1 MTGPNDPRGDVVE
14 WDASAPSRRVRRRAV
29 MLMTG
34 TALSM
39 AVFLWWLLQPGR
51 AGNPVLFGSLIA
63 AESFNM
69 LLAIGFWW
77 TCLRRPAA
85 GRRWV
90 PVDPRI
96 AVDVLIPTYNE
107 PVEIVRATVAAAAR
121 LAGADVRVALL
132 DDGNRDEMS
141 ELAMEFGIRCIRR
154 PVHSG
159 AKAGNINHALAI
171 TDAPFVVILDCDH
184 VPRRDMVVRML
195 GAFDTDAVALVQT
208 PQYYANAR
216 TNRIAGAAWGQQALF
231 FGAIAR
237 GKDAHGAM
245 FCCGT
250 NVMIR
255 RAPLQAVG
263 GFPETSLTEDFT
275 LSVMLQE
282 RGWQTRYLPEV
293 LASGLGPEDLASY
306 VSQQRRWARG
316 CIGTIPRIL
325 MARLP
330 LRTKVQYLLSA
341 TYFLTGW
348 TTAVYLSMPIA
359 YLFFGVQPLDPVG
372 VQTFLLAFTPYIVL
386 SLATVASLGVGS
398 YTFAAYSLAVSTF
411 WIHLGATARVFV
423 RGQGRF
429 VVTPK
434 RGSSRRQW
442 RPALPTLVVIAA
454 LIAATAVGLA
464 RSIDAG
470 TLNNA
475 AFAMMHVAI
484 LTSGVAVAIVPSLAV
499 NAHPRKDTGEHTGEP
514 SRV

>member
-1 MTGPNDPRGDVVE
+1 MTVSNDPRCEVVR
-14 WDASAPSRRVRRRAV
+14 WDASDASPRVRRRAV
-29 MLMTG
+29 TLMIG

-39 AVFLWWLLQPGR
+39 AGFTWWLLQPGR
-51 AGNPVLFGSLIA
+51 AGNTLLFGVLIA
-63 AESFNM
+63 AEAFNM
-69 LLAIGFWW
+69 ILAAGFWW
-77 TCLRRPAA
+77 TCLRRPPA
-85 GRRWV
+85 RRRA
-90 PVDPRI
+90 PYDPRI

-107 PVEIVRATVAAAAR
+107 PAEIVRATVAAAAR
-121 LAGADVRVALL
+121 LVGLDIRVALL
-132 DDGNRDEMS
+132 DDGSRDEMS
-141 ELAMEFGIRCIRR
+141 ELAAEFGIRCIRR
-154 PVHSG
+154 PLHVG
-159 AKAGNINHALAI
+159 AKAGNINHALTI
-171 TDAPFVVILDCDH
+171 TEAPFILILDCDH
-184 VPRRDMVVRML
+184 VPRPDMIRRML
-195 GAFDTDAVALVQT
+195 AAFDSESVALVQT

-255 RAPLQAVG
+255 RAPLEAVG

-282 RGWQTRYLPEV
+282 RGWHTRYLPEV

-316 CIGTIPRIL
+316 CISTIPRIVS
-325 MARLP
+325 ARLP
-330 LRTKVQYLLSA
+330 IRLKVQYLLSA

-348 TTAVYLSMPIA
+348 TTAVYLLMPIA
-359 YLFFGVQPLDPVG
+359 YLFFGFQPLDPVG

-386 SLATVASLGVGS
+386 SLATVATLGAGS

-411 WIHLGATARVFV
+411 WIHLGATLRLFF

-454 LIAATAVGLA
+454 LIGATTFGLA
-464 RSIDAG
+464 RSIDPG

-475 AFAMMHVAI
+475 AFALMHVAI
-484 LTSGVAVAIVPSLAV
+484 LTSGIAVAIVPNLAV
-499 NAHPRKDTGEHTGEP
+499 NARPKEAIGEDADQP